1 MGIPT
6 AGQLVSA
13 WAKASW
19 TSSSAVSM
27 SRTMRST
34 EATTRAYSRRKASVM
49 RASKAASGVCPWAL
63 DPTSR
68 HGTRTYI
75 SQTGTTSMKPPSRSG
90 IFFPHSTA
98 SSFVA
103 ASMR

>member
-6 AGQLVSA
+6 AGQLVRA
-13 WAKASW
+13 WANASW

-27 SRTMRST
+27 SRTIRST
-34 EATTRAYSRRKASVM
+34 EATTRAYSKRNASVM
-49 RASKAASGVCPWAL
+49 RAWKAASGVCPWAL

-68 HGTRTYI
+68 HATRNYI
-75 SQTGTTSMKPPSRSG
+75 SQTGTTSMKPPSMRG

-103 ASMR
+103 ASIR